1 MAFSKI
7 TTRGMSGDTLE
18 AGDIAA
24 NAIGASELADNAVDT
39 AAIAATSITEAKL
52 NADITDGSAIQTGVK
67 PHIRPGTLYP
77 AVNGMIN
84 YDSQHTFTDS
94 SGTPKTIT
102 AVGHTHHIGNPKIGT
117 TSIRLDGDD
126 YLTVAA
132 HSDFNFGTSDFC
144 IEFWWKGTF

>member
-1 MAFSKI
+1 MSKARI
-7 TTRGMSGDTLE
+7 IADY
-18 AGDIAA
+18 AGTGATSDLATQA
-24 NAIGASELADNAVDT
+24 ELDASET
-39 AAIAATSITEAKL
+39 ALGFQS
-52 NADITDGSAIQTGVK
+52 V
-67 PHIRPGTLYP
+67 PHIIPNTLYP

-84 YDSQHTFTDS
+84 YDSQYTFTDS

-102 AVGHTHHIGNPKIGT
+102 AVGDTHHIGNPKIGT

-144 IEFWWKGTF
+144 VEWW